1 MTASKGPFT
10 LTENSWCDT
19 SLYDGSGRRVVLLS
33 IEYDCDENSQADW
46 EKRQAL
52 DAALL
57 LESLNVHE
65 QTGKTPAEL
74 AASLADGQAEIARLR
89 GALESAR
96 SYGSESWATW
106 LISEVDDA
114 LDTK

>member
-1 MTASKGPFT
+1 MTDLRTDIAKAIWSELREDLDK
-10 LTENSWCDT
+10 CD
-19 SLYDGSGRRVVLLS
+19 LGVEDLHRGDRLWVY
-33 IEYDCDENSQADW
+33 ADV
-46 EKRQAL
+46 AH
-52 DAALL
+52 AA
-57 LESLNVHE
+57 
-65 QTGKTPAEL
+65 A
-74 AASLADGQAEIARLR
+74 QAEIARLR